1 MGRNKIQLAFS
12 GDFNVHI
19 QQEGTAR
26 AGNPVRHSVLGI
38 IITFLEGYLDDGL
51 PEFEVRKAAVEVPPV
66 GELPKNVPFKPVVVN
81 INKATIQQLQTLPKI
96 GPRTAERIVEYL
108 EKNGTFRTLEELTGV
123 RGNGKKTFANLRL
136 LITVT
141 PP

>member
-1 MGRNKIQLAFS
+1 MFT
-12 GDFNVHI
+12 FNRKEQAALVVLCAI
-19 QQEGTAR
+19 LL
-26 AGNPVRHSVLGI
+26 LGI

-51 PEFEVRKAAVEVPPV
+51 PEFEVREAAVEVSPV
-66 GELPKNVPFKPVVVN
+66 GELPKNVPNKPFVVN
-81 INKATIQQLQTLPKI
+81 INTATTQQLQTFLKI
-96 GPRTAERIVEYL
+96 SPRTTERIVEHR

-123 RGNGKKTFANLRL
+123 RGIGKKTLENLRP

>member
-1 MGRNKIQLAFS
+1 MFT
-12 GDFNVHI
+12 FNRKEQAALVI
-19 QQEGTAR
+19 LCAILL
-26 AGNPVRHSVLGI
+26 LGI

-51 PEFEVRKAAVEVPPV
+51 PEFEVRKAALEVPPV
-66 GELPKNVPFKPVVVN
+66 GELPKNVPDTPVVVN
-81 INKATIQQLQTLPKI
+81 INTATTQQLQTFLKI
-96 GPRTAERIVEYL
+96 SPRTTERIVEHR

-123 RGNGKKTFANLRL
+123 RGIGKKTLENLRP

>member
-1 MGRNKIQLAFS
+1 MFT
-12 GDFNVHI
+12 FNRKEQAALVVLCAI
-19 QQEGTAR
+19 LL
-26 AGNPVRHSVLGI
+26 LGI

-51 PEFEVRKAAVEVPPV
+51 PEFEVREAAVEVSPV
-66 GELPKNVPFKPVVVN
+66 GELPKNVPNKPFVVN
-81 INKATIQQLQTLPKI
+81 INTATTQQLQTFLKI
-96 GPRTAERIVEYL
+96 SPRTTERIVEHR

-123 RGNGKKTFANLRL
+123 RGNGKKTLENLCL

>member
-1 MGRNKIQLAFS
+1 MFT
-12 GDFNVHI
+12 FNRKEQAALVVLCAI
-19 QQEGTAR
+19 LL
-26 AGNPVRHSVLGI
+26 LGI

-51 PEFEVRKAAVEVPPV
+51 PEFEVREAAVEVPPV
-66 GELPKNVPFKPVVVN
+66 GELPKNVPDKPFVVN
-81 INKATIQQLQTLPKI
+81 INTATTQQLQTFLKI
-96 GPRTAERIVEYL
+96 SPRTTERIVEHR

-123 RGNGKKTFANLRL
+123 RGNGKKTLENLCL

>member
-1 MGRNKIQLAFS
+1 MFT
-12 GDFNVHI
+12 FNRKEQATLVI
-19 QQEGTAR
+19 LCAILF
-26 AGNPVRHSVLGI
+26 LGI

-51 PEFEVRKAAVEVPPV
+51 PEFEVRKAALEVPPV

-81 INKATIQQLQTLPKI
+81 INTATTQQLQTLPKI
-96 GPRTAERIVEYL
+96 GPQTAERIVDYR

-123 RGNGKKTFANLRL
+123 RGIGKKTLENLRP